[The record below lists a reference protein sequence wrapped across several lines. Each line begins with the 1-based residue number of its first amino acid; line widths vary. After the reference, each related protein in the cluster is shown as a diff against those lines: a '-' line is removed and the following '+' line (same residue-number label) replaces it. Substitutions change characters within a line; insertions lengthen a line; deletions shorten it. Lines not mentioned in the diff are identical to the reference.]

1 MNLLKSLEM
10 FRAVAEHESFTRAA
24 DELSLAQP
32 PISRGVADLEKHLG
46 VRLFDRSRRRIRL
59 TAAGRAVL
67 PDVLEILRRIDGLA
81 EVAGRREEG
90 TLIGVHGRL
99 DPAVLVSATKEL
111 RLGGAVPRFVPAESA
126 ALDDLI
132 ESGEIDAGLDV
143 RGLGS
148 PLPTQRRRESSG
160 LVVDLV
166 VASTRFSDPRGRSA
180 SRICAGCR
188 PGWAS
193 VGTRSGRRS

>member
-67 PDVLEILRRIDGLA
+67 PEVLEILRRIDGLA
-81 EVAGRREEG
+81 EAAGGVANAAASQRCEGSVRTGSKALRPANAPAASKLSRTGRIR
-90 TLIGVHGRL
+90 
-99 DPAVLVSATKEL
+99 S
-111 RLGGAVPRFVPAESA
+111 RFVPGQTHAWNA
-126 ALDDLI
+126 
-132 ESGEIDAGLDV
+132 
-143 RGLGS
+143 
-148 PLPTQRRRESSG
+148 
-160 LVVDLV
+160 
-166 VASTRFSDPRGRSA
+166 RFHMRKL
-180 SRICAGCR
+180 C
-188 PGWAS
+188 
-193 VGTRSGRRS
+193 T